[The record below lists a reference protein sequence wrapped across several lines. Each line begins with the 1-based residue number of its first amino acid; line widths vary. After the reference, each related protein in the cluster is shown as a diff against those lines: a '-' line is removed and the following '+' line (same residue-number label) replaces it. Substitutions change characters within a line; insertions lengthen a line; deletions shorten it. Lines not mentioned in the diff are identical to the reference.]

1 MESHWRDKF
10 TFNIKPF
17 DLSSSN
23 KDFFFSSHKN
33 LETSGPLAVVFDV
46 RTSIL
51 VASLAFL
58 VHKKHYQ
65 ICNSFY

>member
-23 KDFFFSSHKN
+23 KDFFFLIRN
-33 LETSGPLAVVFDV
+33 LETSSPLAVVFDV

-51 VASLAFL
+51 VASLAFH